1 MNTYHHN
8 RKREQQRGLLR
19 AARMAL
25 AMFAFLGALLLPFL
39 EGQAQSTSED
49 VVYVV
54 DISGEIDLGLA
65 PYLERVLNDA
75 AEADAAAVLIEID
88 TPGGR
93 LDAVLQMQD
102 ALLSS
107 EVPTVAFVDRNA
119 FSAGALVAIASETI
133 YMAPGSA
140 MGAATPIDGATGET
154 ASEKVI
160 SAVTATFESTAEAR
174 GRDPQIAAA
183 MVDPDIE
190 IPGVVDSGQLLTL
203 TDTQATSVGYADGIY
218 STREEVLGALG
229 LADAR
234 VIDTSP
240 SFLESLVRVLTNPIV
255 SSLLVLGGIFL
266 IIGDLFVDGVGLG
279 TLFGLIL
286 LGTFF
291 YGHMLAGLAGVED
304 LLLIG
309 AGLLLIAAEVFV
321 IPGFGIAGI
330 AGLVTILVGTYLA
343 LTNRDVRTP
352 QANDDALLSMAII
365 GLGAL
370 IGFVAMIWLI
380 PRTASFSRMVLS
392 ADVGDAG
399 EKPLD
404 KPKRRWSPKL
414 SNSSVESVLD
424 PVDHAEPTFAVNE
437 RGVAESDL
445 RPSGIALFG
454 GHRVDVVTTGD
465 YVTAGTEIEIVADEG
480 YRRLV
485 QAVRS

>member
-1 MNTYHHN
+1 M
-8 RKREQQRGLLR
+8 LR
-19 AARMAL
+19 AARLAL
-25 AMFAFLGALLLPFL
+25 ALFAFLGAALLPFL
-39 EGQAQSTSED
+39 DSRAQSTSD
-49 VVYVV
+49 QVVYVI

-65 PYLERVLNDA
+65 PYLDRVLEDA
-75 AEADAAAVLIEID
+75 ADADADAVLIEID

-102 ALLSS
+102 SLLSS

-190 IPGVVDSGQLLTL
+190 IPGVVESGELLTL
-203 TDTQATSVGYADGIY
+203 TDTEAQTVGYADGIY
-218 STREEVLGALG
+218 STREEVLSALG
-229 LADAR
+229 LTDAR

-266 IIGDLFVDGVGLG
+266 IIGDLFVEGVGLG
-279 TLFGLIL
+279 TLFGVALI
-286 LGTFF
+286 GIFF
-291 YGHMLAGLAGVED
+291 YGHLLAGLAGWED
-304 LLLIG
+304 LLLLAVGLVLIG
-309 AGLLLIAAEVFV
+309 LEIFV

-330 AGLVTILVGTYLA
+330 SGLVVVLIGIYLS

-352 QANDDALLSMAII
+352 GVNDDALITMGII
-365 GLGAL
+365 GAGLLAGFLAL
-370 IGFVAMIWLI
+370 LWFI
-380 PRTASFSRMVLS
+380 PRTARFSHLVLNEN
-392 ADVGDAG
+392 VGDATSSAPPPAKG
-399 EKPLD
+399 WM
-404 KPKRRWSPKL
+404 KRFGGQG
-414 SNSSVESVLD
+414 VEVATKTAA
-424 PVDHAEPTFAVNE
+424 PVAAQPTFQLLE

-445 RPSGIALFG
+445 RPSGIAVFRG
-454 GHRVDVVTTGD
+454 TRVDVVTSGE
-465 YVTAGTEIEIVADEG
+465 YVPAGAIVEMVADEG
-480 YRRLV
+480 YRRVVRALRTPDSGQSLV
-485 QAVRS
+485 ET